1 MRILCRVTRKDRQEV
16 AFHSKQKY
24 EERETG
30 WSRGGDEWVETG
42 GCRSR
47 GQRGKRIDVDSE
59 KEWKEKKIKQI
70 GMQHTTTGGWNEGGV
85 KLGQLGV
92 PASGERVGSILSLS
106 LSLVSSYTPA
116 RTRERARRH
125 AGAYM
130 HALPPVVVLLC
141 FSYFPSFPPSSVVS
155 TQQPVANPETH

>member
-1 MRILCRVTRKDRQEV
+1 ME
-16 AFHSKQKY
+16 A
-24 EERETG
+24 
-30 WSRGGDEWVETG
+30 G

-130 HALPPVVVLLC
+130 HALPPSL
-141 FSYFPSFPPSSVVS
+141 FSSAFLIFLPSFPPSSVVS

>member
-1 MRILCRVTRKDRQEV
+1 MGGNRRVQEQRATREKDRRRQ
-16 AFHSKQKY
+16 
-24 EERETG
+24 REG
-30 WSRGGDEWVETG
+30 MEG
-42 GCRSR
+42 
-47 GQRGKRIDVDSE
+47 
-59 KEWKEKKIKQI
+59 KKIKQI

-130 HALPPVVVLLC
+130 HALPPSLFSSAFLIFLPSLLHR
-141 FSYFPSFPPSSVVS
+141 SSPRS
-155 TQQPVANPETH
+155 SP